1 MGVALSIFMV
11 YLTVTTIQKG
21 CKLYSAESEE
31 NEKLASEE
39 SLKTATPEEERLLVP
54 ETDTLENT
62 LTAALTVNPS
72 LSNESELT
80 KSIEQ
85 VAIDEAE
92 TKELDQIVENEKTEC
107 GQWSS

>member
-1 MGVALSIFMV
+1 M
-11 YLTVTTIQKG
+11 
-21 CKLYSAESEE
+21 
-31 NEKLASEE
+31 
-39 SLKTATPEEERLLVP
+39 
-54 ETDTLENT
+54 
-62 LTAALTVNPS
+62 NPS
-72 LSNESELT
+72 LSNEAELT